1 MVVGDGFEP
10 PNPKEQIY
18 SLPRLASSLPNHIF
32 TTTCVVL
39 FYCTTNKKENQELF

>member
-18 SLPRLASSLPNHIF
+18 SLPRLASSLPNHIVAYANEF
-32 TTTCVVL
+32 DL
-39 FYCTTNKKENQELF
+39 S